1 MRWSVMLLCLASTC
15 ALAQEGTL
23 QADFR
28 RESERVSDACGRFSV
43 KAVPGCGIALFTDH
57 PLHIAAGSMPPQ
69 NGFSLGAAF
78 VTAKNT
84 ENWRLSWDVDAVGSF
99 SGSWR
104 AGGYMKLV
112 HTPREPVRVVNPVVL
127 QPGETQKIPVAKPQ
141 INLVHP
147 YTVFN
152 LYAQTISLN
161 KLNFFGL
168 GNDSALAGASVFGMG
183 AGSSSDQKQ
192 PEPLEAGSAVSAVL
206 VRGDMDIAATCT
218 VTYIDPERLLA
229 CGHPLLQFG
238 SVDLPMTKANVL
250 ATLPS
255 PLNAFKI
262 VNTTEPVGAF
272 VQDRH
277 TGIMGLLNKEPDM
290 IPVTLSIRSG
300 SATKEIHYEVLNNPK
315 LSPVAMMATVFN
327 ALHGINDYGEETTY
341 RLKGVISVKGYPD
354 VTLQNMFAPTDAGQP
369 AAFLAALSLGD
380 RFGRIYDN
388 PFDVPAVKAVKL
400 DFDLVK
406 ERRQARLESARTDLS
421 EARPGD
427 EITVETVLAPYRGE
441 RIVRQIPIKIPTS
454 ASKGPLRILV
464 SDGDTLDRMRR
475 GMPMMAR
482 KLDLASTIALLNKE
496 HSNNRVY
503 VSLLEAD
510 PEAMVA
516 DKVMHDIYYGLQP
529 PPNRGPI
536 PLVSTGQRIGTP
548 YINVPAEK
556 VVAIVLTD
564 SPDRNSAFKAPDQ
577 ASQRIAGHILE
588 FLSWEVQKGRM
599 PANLLPLQSG
609 VGNIA
614 NAVLFGLEEGNF
626 EGLTSYTE
634 VIQDGMIRLLKS
646 GKLTCASATAFSLS
660 PEMLTEVNANMASY
674 RDRIVLRPQEISN
687 HPEIIRRL
695 GVIAMNGMDP
705 YSLMNLR
712 TSS

>member
-1 MRWSVMLLCLASTC
+1 MRQVVRPLAVITLLFTFCASAAEKPAGQAAVPKTIPVNQIHTGMRGYALTVFQGVKPESMDVEVLGILKNMNGPKGDIILVRLHGEKVEYTGVVAGMSGSPVYFDGKLAGALAFRIGEFSKEPIAGVTPIADMLEINAFDKSPGGTASTTTRT
-15 ALAQEGTL
+15 ALPSSLTKTL
-23 QADFR
+23 GPGQP
-28 RESERVSDACGRFSV
+28 SDIPVQSV
-43 KAVPGCGIALFTDH
+43 ANYLKPIDT
-57 PLHIAAGSMPPQ
+57 PLVF
-69 NGFSLGAAF
+69 NGFS
-78 VTAKNT
+78 
-84 ENWRLSWDVDAVGSF
+84 EEAVKLFAPQFAS
-99 SGSWR
+99 SGI
-104 AGGYMKLV
+104 V
-112 HTPREPVRVVNPVVL
+112 PV
-127 QPGETQKIPVAKPQ
+127 
-141 INLVHP
+141 
-147 YTVFN
+147 
-152 LYAQTISLN
+152 
-161 KLNFFGL
+161 
-168 GNDSALAGASVFGMG
+168 MG

-192 PEPLEAGSAVSAVL
+192 PEPLEPGSAVSAVL
-206 VRGDMDIAATCT
+206 VRGDMGIAATCT
-218 VTYIDPERLLA
+218 VTYIDTERLLA

-354 VTLQNMFAPTDAGQP
+354 VMLQNMFAPTDAGQP

-475 GMPMMAR
+475 GMPMMAK

-516 DKVMHDIYYGLQP
+516 DKVM
-529 PPNRGPI
+529 
-536 PLVSTGQRIGTP
+536 
-548 YINVPAEK
+548 PA
-556 VVAIVLTD
+556 
-564 SPDRNSAFKAPDQ
+564 
-577 ASQRIAGHILE
+577 
-588 FLSWEVQKGRM
+588 
-599 PANLLPLQSG
+599 LPLSVMNVMDGMRGTQEM
-609 VGNIA
+609 V
-614 NAVLFGLEEGNF
+614 VLGE
-626 EGLTSYTE
+626 SSVTE
-634 VIQDGMIRLLKS
+634 VATPPLDFTVVGAQI
-646 GKLTCASATAFSLS
+646 LTIT
-660 PEMLTEVNANMASY
+660 
-674 RDRIVLRPQEISN
+674 IK
-687 HPEIIRRL
+687 
-695 GVIAMNGMDP
+695 
-705 YSLMNLR
+705 
-712 TSS
+712 